1 MTNIDRAAEI
11 ISLATRGAHTT
22 DGHPMKMSD
31 HTAQI
36 IAASLA
42 DAGLLMPDLPEP
54 DGCDADGLPYWGEG
68 DYNTALTWHPCDR
81 DVPRDERPLL
91 IHSPI
96 SPWMH
101 PDELE
106 AEGLRALAA
115 ARAARQALEAANDR
129 WNLPSHRTEAGYPNC
144 STCDG
149 GGCPDCTDPA

>member
-11 ISLATRGAHTT
+11 IERATRGAHTT
-22 DGHPMKMSD
+22 DGHVMKMSD

-36 IAASLA
+36 IAEALV
-42 DAGLLMPDLPEP
+42 DEGLLMPDLPEP
-54 DGCDADGLPYWGEG
+54 DGHDADTLPYWGEG

-81 DVPRDERPLL
+81 GVPRNERPLL

-106 AEGLRALAA
+106 AEALRALAA
-115 ARAARQALEAANDR
+115 AHAARQALEKA
-129 WNLPSHRTEAGYPNC
+129 
-144 STCDG
+144 
-149 GGCPDCTDPA
+149 